1 MRIWMIICFC
11 VPMLATAQQDK
22 LLVNEGNILYKDSLF
37 AEAQTKYEEA
47 QLANPDRIEI
57 GYNLGNSLYRQEK
70 LDEAAPLLEQYA
82 KNASTKLE
90 QAKGYHNLGNT
101 YLKKG
106 ELEKGI
112 DAYKNALRQNP
123 KSDESRYNLAY
134 AQHML
139 KKQQEQEKK
148 DDKKEDKKDNKE
160 EEEKKDEEKKQD
172 EEQKEEEKKD
182 EEQQEQEEKE
192 QEQEEK
198 QEQRQ
203 ENQISKQ
210 KAEQILEA
218 LNNDEKAVQQK
229 VKRNKGK
236 GKKIVI
242 EKDW

>member
-47 QLANPDRIEI
+47 QLANPDRREI

-134 AQHML
+134 AQQML

>member
-47 QLANPDRIEI
+47 QLANPDRREI

-134 AQHML
+134 AQQML

-148 DDKKEDKKDNKE
+148 DDKKEDKKDNK

>member
-134 AQHML
+134 AQQML